1 MGREM
6 ARAWLEAEH
15 MVGLDPEMARIV
27 RKNLMSWSSLRMR
40 CTGMSDSD
48 LFEMHKIHMLNML
61 KYTESIKEMT
71 ELVDKLI
78 YLSYNTKYRN
88 RLQFASDLE
97 DSV

>member
-1 MGREM
+1 
-6 ARAWLEAEH
+6 
-15 MVGLDPEMARIV
+15 
-27 RKNLMSWSSLRMR
+27 
-40 CTGMSDSD
+40 MSDSD
-48 LFEMHKIHMLNML
+48 LFEMHKIHMLNMF

>member
-1 MGREM
+1 
-6 ARAWLEAEH
+6 
-15 MVGLDPEMARIV
+15 
-27 RKNLMSWSSLRMR
+27 
-40 CTGMSDSD
+40 MSDSD

-78 YLSYNTKYRN
+78 YLSYNTKYSN

>member
-1 MGREM
+1 
-6 ARAWLEAEH
+6 
-15 MVGLDPEMARIV
+15 
-27 RKNLMSWSSLRMR
+27 
-40 CTGMSDSD
+40 MSDSD
-48 LFEMHKIHMLNML
+48 LFEMHKIHMRNML

>member
-1 MGREM
+1 
-6 ARAWLEAEH
+6 
-15 MVGLDPEMARIV
+15 
-27 RKNLMSWSSLRMR
+27 
-40 CTGMSDSD
+40 MSDSD

-71 ELVDKLI
+71 ELFDKLI

>member
-1 MGREM
+1 
-6 ARAWLEAEH
+6 
-15 MVGLDPEMARIV
+15 
-27 RKNLMSWSSLRMR
+27 
-40 CTGMSDSD
+40 MSDSD

-88 RLQFASDLE
+88 RLQFESDLE

>member
-1 MGREM
+1 
-6 ARAWLEAEH
+6 
-15 MVGLDPEMARIV
+15 
-27 RKNLMSWSSLRMR
+27 
-40 CTGMSDSD
+40 MSDSN

>member
-1 MGREM
+1 
-6 ARAWLEAEH
+6 
-15 MVGLDPEMARIV
+15 
-27 RKNLMSWSSLRMR
+27 MR
-40 CTGMSDSD
+40 CTGIPDSD
-48 LFEMHKIHMLNML
+48 LFKIHKMHMLNML

>member
-1 MGREM
+1 
-6 ARAWLEAEH
+6 
-15 MVGLDPEMARIV
+15 
-27 RKNLMSWSSLRMR
+27 
-40 CTGMSDSD
+40 MSDSD

-78 YLSYNTKYRN
+78 YLSYNTKFRN

>member
-1 MGREM
+1 
-6 ARAWLEAEH
+6 
-15 MVGLDPEMARIV
+15 
-27 RKNLMSWSSLRMR
+27 
-40 CTGMSDSD
+40 MSDSD

-88 RLQFASDLE
+88 RLQCASDLE

>member
-1 MGREM
+1 
-6 ARAWLEAEH
+6 
-15 MVGLDPEMARIV
+15 
-27 RKNLMSWSSLRMR
+27 
-40 CTGMSDSD
+40 MSDSD

-78 YLSYNTKYRN
+78 YLSYNTKYRH

>member
-1 MGREM
+1 
-6 ARAWLEAEH
+6 
-15 MVGLDPEMARIV
+15 
-27 RKNLMSWSSLRMR
+27 
-40 CTGMSDSD
+40 MSDSD

-97 DSV
+97 AVSYTHLTLPTN

>member
-1 MGREM
+1 
-6 ARAWLEAEH
+6 
-15 MVGLDPEMARIV
+15 
-27 RKNLMSWSSLRMR
+27 
-40 CTGMSDSD
+40 MSDSD

-71 ELVDKLI
+71 GLVDKLI
-78 YLSYNTKYRN
+78 YLSYQTKYRN

>member
-1 MGREM
+1 
-6 ARAWLEAEH
+6 
-15 MVGLDPEMARIV
+15 
-27 RKNLMSWSSLRMR
+27 
-40 CTGMSDSD
+40 MSDSD

-78 YLSYNTKYRN
+78 YLSYNTKHRN

>member
-1 MGREM
+1 
-6 ARAWLEAEH
+6 
-15 MVGLDPEMARIV
+15 
-27 RKNLMSWSSLRMR
+27 MR

-78 YLSYNTKYRN
+78 YLS
-88 RLQFASDLE
+88 
-97 DSV
+97 

>member
-1 MGREM
+1 
-6 ARAWLEAEH
+6 
-15 MVGLDPEMARIV
+15 
-27 RKNLMSWSSLRMR
+27 
-40 CTGMSDSD
+40 MSDSD
-48 LFEMHKIHMLNML
+48 LSKMHKIHMMNML

>member
-1 MGREM
+1 
-6 ARAWLEAEH
+6 
-15 MVGLDPEMARIV
+15 
-27 RKNLMSWSSLRMR
+27 MR

-61 KYTESIKEMT
+61 KYTESTKGMT

>member
-1 MGREM
+1 
-6 ARAWLEAEH
+6 
-15 MVGLDPEMARIV
+15 
-27 RKNLMSWSSLRMR
+27 
-40 CTGMSDSD
+40 MSDSD

-71 ELVDKLI
+71 ELIDKLI

>member
-1 MGREM
+1 
-6 ARAWLEAEH
+6 
-15 MVGLDPEMARIV
+15 
-27 RKNLMSWSSLRMR
+27 MR

-88 RLQFASDLE
+88 RLQLASDLE

>member
-1 MGREM
+1 
-6 ARAWLEAEH
+6 
-15 MVGLDPEMARIV
+15 
-27 RKNLMSWSSLRMR
+27 
-40 CTGMSDSD
+40 MSDSD

-88 RLQFASDLE
+88 QLQFASDLE

>member
-1 MGREM
+1 
-6 ARAWLEAEH
+6 
-15 MVGLDPEMARIV
+15 
-27 RKNLMSWSSLRMR
+27 
-40 CTGMSDSD
+40 MSDSD

-97 DSV
+97 YSV

>member
-1 MGREM
+1 
-6 ARAWLEAEH
+6 
-15 MVGLDPEMARIV
+15 
-27 RKNLMSWSSLRMR
+27 
-40 CTGMSDSD
+40 MSDSD

-88 RLQFASDLE
+88 RLQFASDLG